1 MPNSF
6 YNTTSFPATGSAAT
20 SASMRA
26 ELARIAAGFDK
37 LPALASNANKIVVV
51 NLGATGLDV
60 LAAPAGDLVGTS
72 STQTLTGKS
81 ISMASNTLTGTL
93 AQFNTALTDADFAT
107 LAGVETLTNKT
118 ISGGAINGTPIGA
131 GAASTGAFS
140 SISVSGAAS
149 IGGNTTL
156 SGGTANGVA
165 YLNGSKVLTTGSAL
179 TFDGTNL
186 TLAGYGRSTGTGW
199 QVANNGIVS
208 TYGANATGTLIS
220 NDGNAPIQFQI
231 SGGEQMRLTS
241 TGLGIG
247 TSSPTVK
254 LDVNGAIATSESGAS
269 SILFRTSGT
278 TNYSWANQYPSAG
291 NLSLYDHGAGAT
303 VLTVNAGNLGI
314 GTSSPSTKL
323 DVVGAISAT
332 VVAGAAAVRSIASS
346 GGDVIELIPQG
357 AGGGGIMQSTN
368 NAGSAYSP
376 LFVRGTT
383 VTIGAGAGGTT
394 VGAFSSTGLAVTG
407 ALSATGNVAAG
418 YGGDGA
424 LSSLRSD
431 NTSSIASVLN
441 IARGNASG
449 TGFNISTTGDGAN
462 GVTSFLIRKDG
473 TTWANLT
480 DGNLGLGATPSAW
493 ASGAKAIELFDNQ
506 GSLSS
511 FTGPYGQITLSSNAY
526 GTGNAD
532 IGFTTWRYARGAVGD
547 LGAAGQYRITGANH
561 TWFTAPSGTAGN
573 AITFTQAM
581 TLDASGN
588 LLVGTTNAVL
598 VSGYSSRINLVYPG
612 GSSQYGFAL
621 RPDAD
626 NTTAITFCKA
636 DGTAIVGSITQTAS
650 ATAYN
655 TSSDYRLK
663 NITGPITTS
672 GAYIDSL
679 NPVEGTWKADGSTF
693 VGLIAHEVQEAS
705 RTNVAI
711 GEKDGEQMQ
720 GMDYSSAE
728 IIANLIAEV
737 QSLRKRLAA
746 AGI

>member
-131 GAASTGAFS
+131 GSASTGAFS

-156 SGGTANGVA
+156 SAGSANGVA

-179 TFDGTNL
+179 TFDGSGAMFLGVAGSANTSTLMYLNATDNAANGGAIVGRRGGTNAWVL
-186 TLAGYGRSTGTGW
+186 GDRSTIDGSGAGFVSYNYGGTAPWIW
-199 QVANNGIVS
+199 QYQ
-208 TYGANATGTLIS
+208 T
-220 NDGNAPIQFQI
+220 
-231 SGGEQMRLTS
+231 GGEQMRLTS

-247 TSSPTVK
+247 TSSPAAK
-254 LDVNGAIATSESGAS
+254 LDVAGGNIRMDDGYRLRWGDGTAAWEGSGAYDVLIAYTNNTERARIDSGGSLLVGATSSV
-269 SILFRTSGT
+269 
-278 TNYSWANQYPSAG
+278 Q
-291 NLSLYDHGAGAT
+291 
-303 VLTVNAGNLGI
+303 
-314 GTSSPSTKL
+314 
-323 DVVGAISAT
+323 
-332 VVAGAAAVRSIASS
+332 AGAAVF
-346 GGDVIELIPQG
+346 GC
-357 AGGGGIMQSTN
+357 
-368 NAGSAYSP
+368 
-376 LFVRGTT
+376 
-383 VTIGAGAGGTT
+383 
-394 VGAFSSTGLAVTG
+394 FSSDCTNRFGLSLVTTQTT
-407 ALSATGNVAAG
+407 ATGYMQQFVYN
-418 YGGDGA
+418 GA
-424 LSSLRSD
+424 
-431 NTSSIASVLN
+431 
-441 IARGNASG
+441 
-449 TGFNISTTGDGAN
+449 
-462 GVTSFLIRKDG
+462 
-473 TTWANLT
+473 
-480 DGNLGLGATPSAW
+480 
-493 ASGAKAIELFDNQ
+493 Q
-506 GSLSS
+506 
-511 FTGPYGQITLSSNAY
+511 
-526 GTGNAD
+526 
-532 IGFTTWRYARGAVGD
+532 
-547 LGAAGQYRITGANH
+547 
-561 TWFTAPSGTAGN
+561 
-573 AITFTQAM
+573 
-581 TLDASGN
+581 
-588 LLVGTTNAVL
+588 
-598 VSGYSSRINLVYPG
+598 
-612 GSSQYGFAL
+612 
-621 RPDAD
+621 
-626 NTTAITFCKA
+626 
-636 DGTAIVGSITQTAS
+636 VGSITTTS
-650 ATAYN
+650 STTTYN

-663 NITGPITTS
+663 TITGPITTS

-679 NPVEGTWKADGSTF
+679 NPVEGTWKADGATF

-705 RTNVAI
+705 RTNVAT

-737 QSLRKRLAA
+737 QSLRKRLAV

>member
-72 STQTLTGKS
+72 ATQTLTGKS

-149 IGGNTTL
+149 LGGNTTL
-156 SGGTANGVA
+156 SAGSANGVA

-179 TFDGTNL
+179 TFDGSGTMFLGVAGSANTT
-186 TLAGYGRSTGTGW
+186 TLIYLNATDNAANGGAIVGRRG
-199 QVANNGIVS
+199 
-208 TYGANATGTLIS
+208 GANAWVLGDRSTIDGSGAGFVSYNYGGT
-220 NDGNAPIQFQI
+220 APWIWQYQNV
-231 SGGEQMRLTS
+231 GEQMRLTS

-247 TSSPTVK
+247 TSSPTAK
-254 LDVNGAIATSESGAS
+254 LDVSGDGKFTRTTSYGGSANTFIEIGGTDNGYVNNGRAS
-269 SILFRTSGT
+269 SWRQYVSG
-278 TNYSWANQYPSAG
+278 NEEGQ
-291 NLSLYDHGAGAT
+291 SLHYDAF
-303 VLTVNAGNLGI
+303 LRGI
-314 GTSSPSTKL
+314 GWAERMHL
-323 DVVGAISAT
+323 DSA
-332 VVAGAAAVRSIASS
+332 
-346 GGDVIELIPQG
+346 
-357 AGGGGIMQSTN
+357 
-368 NAGSAYSP
+368 
-376 LFVRGTT
+376 
-383 VTIGAGAGGTT
+383 
-394 VGAFSSTGLAVTG
+394 
-407 ALSATGNVAAG
+407 
-418 YGGDGA
+418 
-424 LSSLRSD
+424 
-431 NTSSIASVLN
+431 
-441 IARGNASG
+441 
-449 TGFNISTTGDGAN
+449 
-462 GVTSFLIRKDG
+462 
-473 TTWANLT
+473 
-480 DGNLGLGATPSAW
+480 GNLGLGVTPSAW
-493 ASGAKAIELFDNQ
+493 GSGCRALQFPNAAIEARPT
-506 GSLSS
+506 SAALS
-511 FTGPYGQITLSSNAY
+511 FFQNAY
-526 GTGNAD
+526 YDGAQP
-532 IGFTTWRYARGAVGD
+532 RYMGVGPACAHA
-547 LGAAGQYRITGANH
+547 LVGGQH
-561 TWFTAPSGTAGN
+561 QWLTAPSGTAGSP
-573 AITFTQAM
+573 ITFTQGM
-581 TLDASGN
+581 TLTAEGN
-588 LLVGTTNAVL
+588 LLVGTTTFRGRITGEANSLLTAVPFD
-598 VSGYSSRINLVYPG
+598 SNDTRADTSSSNSFHFRR
-612 GSSQYGFAL
+612 Q
-621 RPDAD
+621 
-626 NTTAITFCKA
+626 
-636 DGTAIVGSITQTAS
+636 GTIVGTISTTTS
-650 ATAYN
+650 STAYN

-663 NITGPITTS
+663 NITGSITSS
-672 GAYIDSL
+672 GSYIDSL

-705 RTNVAI
+705 RTNVAT